1 MLWQGLCVL
10 PVHRCGAAA
19 VPWGPQKASL
29 AKQGRRPR
37 HGEDCGVGTEWPHDG
52 RWRSDPHMRGN
63 AGVQTLSKV
72 RGSSSLT
79 AVTT

>member
-1 MLWQGLCVL
+1 M
-10 PVHRCGAAA
+10 
-19 VPWGPQKASL
+19 
-29 AKQGRRPR
+29 
-37 HGEDCGVGTEWPHDG
+37 GTEWPHDG